1 MFDIVPLTI
10 VIDYLKD
17 DVGEK
22 MEMFMNLHKIIEKNI
37 QDDFE
42 EINKKMYAYQH
53 AKEKSIKT
61 VYKIN
66 RCCQSG
72 ENLWLLKPTGFNRGI
87 GIHIFQTFD

>member
-42 EINKKMYAYQH
+42 EIW
-53 AKEKSIKT
+53 KEINNYKT
-61 VYKIN
+61 YTDVAT
-66 RCCQSG
+66 Q
-72 ENLWLLKPTGFNRGI
+72 PTSL
-87 GIHIFQTFD
+87 QQ

>member
-1 MFDIVPLTI
+1 VFDIVPLTI

-42 EINKKMYAYQH
+42 EINKKIYAY
-53 AKEKSIKT
+53 
-61 VYKIN
+61 
-66 RCCQSG
+66 
-72 ENLWLLKPTGFNRGI
+72 
-87 GIHIFQTFD
+87 

>member
-37 QDDFE
+37 NEDFE
-42 EINKKMYAYQH
+42 EINKNWGLSCY
-53 AKEKSIKT
+53 
-61 VYKIN
+61 
-66 RCCQSG
+66 G
-72 ENLWLLKPTGFNRGI
+72 FENLNFMKNGLKIYLHKILHVQYNSESHRT
-87 GIHIFQTFD
+87 